1 MSVHSIASFSNHLA
15 TRIPSR
21 PRVVE
26 RHSVPRLF
34 APKTTKTPE
43 PPTTRHPAPPEVQR
57 EIDDMLKKGR
67 KNPPPAPDKTP
78 EPEGTNW

>member
-21 PRVVE
+21 PRVAG

-34 APKTTKTPE
+34 APKTETPK
-43 PPTTRHPAPPEVQR
+43 PQTGRRPISPERQR
-57 EIDDMLKKGR
+57 EIDDMLERGR

-78 EPEGTNW
+78 EPDNYPQ